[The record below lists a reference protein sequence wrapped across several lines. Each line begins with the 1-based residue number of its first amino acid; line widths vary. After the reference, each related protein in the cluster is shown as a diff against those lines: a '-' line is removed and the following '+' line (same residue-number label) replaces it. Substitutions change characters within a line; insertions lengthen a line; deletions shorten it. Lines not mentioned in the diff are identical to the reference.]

1 MPVSGARSAT
11 CPCGCGRADDGV
23 RVRRVLESLQGE
35 ARAGGLAAGGV
46 ATGLAAVDRYDTYVA
61 LVT

>member
-1 MPVSGARSAT
+1 MVEA
-11 CPCGCGRADDGV
+11 
-23 RVRRVLESLQGE
+23 LQGE
-35 ARAGGLAAGGV
+35 ARAGALALGGV